1 MVYEVVDLRASTQD
15 PGAQLTYFNDG
26 RGGGGGVRVTI
37 LGLKFWPKE
46 IFWDYER
53 CRDFFESRKKTEGF
67 FGLQKKD
74 YGIFW
79 GVLKNLVIF
88 LGRQI
93 LKL

>member
-1 MVYEVVDLRASTQD
+1 MRLLICEPVLKTQG
-15 PGAQLTYFNDG
+15 PNSLILMTGE
-26 RGGGGGVRVTI
+26 GGGGGVRVTI

-53 CRDFFESRKKTEGF
+53 CRDFFESPKKTEGF

-74 YGIFW
+74 YGIF
-79 GVLKNLVIF
+79 GGMLKNVVIF